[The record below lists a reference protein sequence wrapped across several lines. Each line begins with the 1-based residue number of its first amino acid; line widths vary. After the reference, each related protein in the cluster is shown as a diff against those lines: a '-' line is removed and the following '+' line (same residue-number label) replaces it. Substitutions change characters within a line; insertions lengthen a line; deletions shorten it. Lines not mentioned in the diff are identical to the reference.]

1 MTSEM
6 ASIVASA
13 LADIA
18 TDPLTPPAQ
27 QFEAACRMQEHWPE
41 NGSLVR
47 CLMGEA
53 VQRAMRDL
61 LDGATPATRLAAA
74 AIILDP
80 RAADAIAFHSEQH
93 GPGARW

>member
-1 MTSEM
+1 ME
-6 ASIVASA
+6 A
-13 LADIA
+13 LC
-18 TDPLTPPAQ
+18 
-27 QFEAACRMQEHWPE
+27 AALW
-41 NGSLVR
+41 
-47 CLMGEA
+47 A
-53 VQRAMRDL
+53 KL